1 LNRTVSPVW
10 KILLITYSALMI
22 WLLFFRKGYDPTL
35 PYMDQLK
42 YNLTP
47 FATITRYVEHLTWAN
62 RRDLWGSALV
72 NLIGNVIMFLPLG
85 WFVPKVFPR
94 LRKFW
99 KTLLVCAG
107 VVIVVEV
114 TQLIALVGTCDVDDL
129 ILNVA
134 GICLGYPLSPISRK

>member
-1 LNRTVSPVW
+1 
-10 KILLITYSALMI
+10 
-22 WLLFFRKGYDPTL
+22 
-35 PYMDQLK
+35 
-42 YNLTP
+42 
-47 FATITRYVEHLTWAN
+47 
-62 RRDLWGSALV
+62 
-72 NLIGNVIMFLPLG
+72 MFLPLG

-107 VVIVVEV
+107 VVIVIEV

>member
-1 LNRTVSPVW
+1 MAKKRIWYTLFFLYCAVM
-10 KILLITYSALMI
+10 L
-22 WLLFFRKGYDPTL
+22 WLLFHRTGYIPGI
-35 PYMDQLK
+35 PYRDQLK

-62 RRDLWGSALV
+62 RRDLWGSALINLLV
-72 NLIGNVIMFLPLG
+72 NIIMFLPLG

-107 VVIVVEV
+107 VVIVIEV